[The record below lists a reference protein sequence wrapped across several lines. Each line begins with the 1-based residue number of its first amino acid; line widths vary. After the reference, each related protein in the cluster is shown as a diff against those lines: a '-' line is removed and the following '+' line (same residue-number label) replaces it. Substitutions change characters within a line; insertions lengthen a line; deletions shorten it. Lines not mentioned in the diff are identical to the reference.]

1 MIDRC
6 LALDELIN
14 DSHKMIGFG
23 YIKPAGLAFVV
34 PNLDAIQ
41 IKNEIASGASL
52 SGACHFSG

>member
-1 MIDRC
+1 
-6 LALDELIN
+6 
-14 DSHKMIGFG
+14 MIGFG

-52 SGACHFSG
+52 SGASHFSG